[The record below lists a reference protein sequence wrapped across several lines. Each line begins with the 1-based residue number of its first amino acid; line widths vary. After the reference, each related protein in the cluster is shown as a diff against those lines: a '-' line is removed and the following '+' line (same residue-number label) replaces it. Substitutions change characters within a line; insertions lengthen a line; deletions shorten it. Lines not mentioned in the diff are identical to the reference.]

1 MGLPAEIPFNELYR
15 GEGADDAVR
24 RIGDTLQSSGLDAVP
39 ELYDQA
45 LGLARDG
52 HLGRARDTLQ
62 MLLCLDPDDGPA
74 HLLLAKVYASQRRWP
89 QACSS
94 LDAAAACGQRLP
106 PGMKDAFEGA
116 RAEQIKPR
124 EPRKAA
130 RRDGEVHALRE
141 EARRLRSEHMHI
153 KRVADAYQARSQLLT
168 VASAVLGGISVILLG
183 MVLFGGSEGEA
194 VAGSSSEELV
204 AAPLEAEP
212 VEPVFAEPEPVD
224 ELVAEPLGEDTLIVG
239 EVVARPVE
247 AEVPVVEAV
256 TPEPIV
262 TPATA
267 SESLWTVEGGDTLWT
282 IAKEHYGDATR
293 WKDIAAA
300 NDLPENAGLSLG
312 QTLVLPK

>member
-15 GEGADDAVR
+15 GEGADDAVQ

-39 ELYDQA
+39 ELYDEA

-74 HLLLAKVYASQRRWP
+74 HLLLAKVYASQRKWSL
-89 QACSS
+89 ACSA

-106 PGMKDAFEGA
+106 PGMKDAFEQA
-116 RAEQIKPR
+116 RADASRPP
-124 EPRKAA
+124 EPRTVA

-168 VASAVLGGISVILLG
+168 VAASVLGGVSLILLG
-183 MVLFGGSEGEA
+183 VVLFGGSKAEA
-194 VAGSSSEELV
+194 LEVEPVETALV
-204 AAPLEAEP
+204 AEP
-212 VEPVFAEPEPVD
+212 VEPAFVAPEPVE
-224 ELVAEPLGEDTLIVG
+224 ELPVEELPSTETLVIG
-239 EVVARPVE
+239 EVVPTPVE
-247 AEVPVVEAV
+247 PIAAEPV

-267 SESLWTVEGGDTLWT
+267 QASIWTVESGDTLWI

-293 WKDIAAA
+293 WIDIAAA

-312 QTLVLPK
+312 QTLVLPE